1 MSNNK
6 SVKIG
11 DIDYHSYQSSRA
23 NEDFTSNYIAN
34 LKRGEDW
41 NINNLKTIVNW
52 LNLSSLYI
60 VLLNHTIEH
69 YNNTISMVTI
79 WSLIIS
85 TLSSTVS
92 LSQFSVSD
100 QEYPTTSLLLKIGFT
115 VTSIITTLL
124 TGYVKIARTKEN
136 LDEAIEYQG
145 KWMIF
150 ATELSSQLQLPIN
163 IRNNATKIIINSKD
177 QFKHL
182 FHTRFFIPDIVKHKV
197 SKILETEAI
206 RERRFKRFI
215 KKREAEFIM
224 LNSNGEH
231 SLSKKIAEEIDMSK
245 KKPICSLFGKQKHYD
260 DIDYIYDSSRLNIYF
275 IFKDIIYNEL
285 KAFELYLKHTKQIP
299 NHYQMKFTIT
309 PSRIVIN
316 FIDLNSNEPNRKT
329 VDYSTLFSLCKEDS
343 NTLAGLTTASN
354 EINMAC
360 NATEDI
366 ITPTANNSNSNSDLD
381 SAIQKYDKI
390 DTNPSSQIAIEIKKI
405 EDIQQYRDKSINN

>member
-11 DIDYHSYQSSRA
+11 DIDYHSYQSSRTD
-23 NEDFTSNYIAN
+23 EDFTSNYIAN

-52 LNLSSLYI
+52 LNLASLYI

-92 LSQFSVSD
+92 LSQFSISD

-124 TGYVKIARTKEN
+124 TGYIKIARTKEN

-215 KKREAEFIM
+215 KKREAEYIIQ
-224 LNSNGEH
+224 NSNGEH
-231 SLSKKIAEEIDMSK
+231 SLSKKIIEEIDMTGK
-245 KKPICSLFGKQKHYD
+245 KSTCSLFRKQKHYD

-299 NHYQMKFTIT
+299 NYYQMKFTIT

-316 FIDLNSNEPNRKT
+316 FIDLNSKEPSKKT

-343 NTLAGLTTASN
+343 NTLVGLTSASS
-354 EINMAC
+354 ELNMAC

-366 ITPTANNSNSNSDLD
+366 ITPSANNSNSNSDLD
-381 SAIQKYDKI
+381 SAIQKYDNM

-405 EDIQQYRDKSINN
+405 EDIQQYRDNNINN

>member
-1 MSNNK
+1 MSSTK

-11 DIDYHSYQSSRA
+11 DIDYHSYQTSRA
-23 NEDFTSNYIAN
+23 DEEFTSNYIAN
-34 LKRGEDW
+34 LKRGDDW

-69 YNNTISMVTI
+69 YNHTISMVTI

-100 QEYPTTSLLLKIGFT
+100 QAYPTTSLLLKIGFT

-124 TGYVKIARTKEN
+124 TGYIKIARTKEN
-136 LDEAIEYQG
+136 LDEAIDYQN

-182 FHTRFFIPDIVKHKV
+182 FHTRFFIPDKVKYSV
-197 SKILETEAI
+197 SKLLETEAI

-215 KKREAEFIM
+215 KKKETEFLM
-224 LNSNGEH
+224 LNSDYHQTISNK
-231 SLSKKIAEEIDMSK
+231 LIKQDLDN
-245 KKPICSLFGKQKHYD
+245 KKPICSFFGKQKHYD

-299 NHYQMKFTIT
+299 NYYQMKFTIT

-316 FIDLNSNEPNRKT
+316 FIDINSKDPNKKT
-329 VDYSTLFSLCKEDS
+329 VDYSTLFSLYKEDT
-343 NTLAGLTTASN
+343 NILAGLTTASSELN
-354 EINMAC
+354 IAC

-366 ITPTANNSNSNSDLD
+366 ISPTANNSNVDNNNDLD
-381 SAIQKYDKI
+381 SAIQKYDNMT
-390 DTNPSSQIAIEIKKI
+390 TNPSSQIAIEIKKI
-405 EDIQQYRDKSINN
+405 EDIQQYKQVL